1 MSKPIVYLAFANNM
15 VNAAQFL
22 AKLAEERAN
31 LRPLLQTNDRLQI
44 ETDPDATTDNLF
56 NFFTAPDNRHRIQVF
71 HYAGHGSPDGLH
83 LVNTQTGDNQTAGA
97 EGIAQIIA
105 SSQENMQLVFLNAC
119 STEEQAQT
127 LLAAGVKNVIGT
139 STSINDDVAVDF
151 AMRFYQALINN
162 QTINVAF
169 KETEAYLKTIL
180 NSNKTEDFRGIIFKK
195 DLAIVPP
202 PNELPWK
209 LYSRTPDDANW
220 RLNEA
225 RLIQGSVKVF
235 LAYAE
240 EDVKIK
246 DKLVRSLAVPI
257 KRSKKIEAFDVLS
270 VANAS
275 EENKDIIR
283 KKLYE
288 ADLILLLV
296 SDNFMVSDE
305 CADIEAIAMQRRA
318 AGEARVIPIRLS
330 PFEGYEEL
338 EFAKIAGLPNVPNKS
353 KFISEWG
360 SNELDTVLT
369 HVAGGVVRVVNQMLN
384 IV

>member
-139 STSINDDVAVDF
+139 STSINDDIAVDF

-209 LYSRTPDDANW
+209 LYSKTPDAANW

-225 RLIQGSVKVF
+225 RLIQGAVKVF

-240 EDVKIK
+240 EDDKIK

-270 VANAS
+270 VANPDDES
-275 EENKDIIR
+275 KDIIR

-338 EFAKIAGLPNVPNKS
+338 EFAKIAGLPNVPNKA
-353 KFISEWG
+353 KFISEWS

-369 HVAGGVVRVVNQMLN
+369 HVAGGIVQVVNKMLN